1 MNPLSH
7 IIRFV
12 FIMAAQILIFNHL
25 NFASGLIYPQLYV
38 LFLLFLPAEMVTW
51 VVIIIG
57 FFTGLLVDLS
67 QQTFGMHAFAC
78 VTLAFVRPGV
88 LSFLSP
94 REGYDFNSSPT
105 ISDQGLAWFVSYAAI
120 LASLHHACLFMI
132 EKYSWLN
139 FIDSFLK
146 ILLSALF
153 TVIISVVFQLLFN
166 PPKAKS

>member
-57 FFTGLLVDLS
+57 FFTGLLVDL
-67 QQTFGMHAFAC
+67 
-78 VTLAFVRPGV
+78 R
-88 LSFLSP
+88 
-94 REGYDFNSSPT
+94 
-105 ISDQGLAWFVSYAAI
+105 
-120 LASLHHACLFMI
+120 HHACLFMI